1 MSNNIVDKNVSDKVV
16 WENGV
21 TPDNDYS
28 QTVSQPQP
36 SFQPI
41 PQSQMM
47 FCYKCNNVIPEN
59 SRYCPYCKVELYAT
73 CPKCGQKYSSQYP
86 ICNQCGTNRQEYLEL
101 QKKEQ
106 ERIER
111 RKRIERNKQEELER
125 QKQEKD
131 RQEKLDKAKEKARV
145 AQQKEEYLNENK
157 EIMKTPEYIATY
169 SQLAEALNTFEQ
181 KSKQRIIVLV
191 ALLIIGVISLYLTPL
206 WIIYAI
212 YLLCLG
218 ADKGQEKFLRKHISG
233 NNHYYNQEEL
243 DYLIKMVNYQGKE
256 RLSNCCIIAYRK
268 KHNLTI
274 NYKWHSMR

>member
-36 SFQPI
+36 SFQPL

-73 CPKCGQKYSSQYP
+73 CPKCGLKYSSQYP

-145 AQQKEEYLNENK
+145 AQQKEEYLNQYRFLAIETEQLHELKDMYFLRLSAVGRTK
-157 EIMKTPEYIATY
+157 EINRLDQCMKEERPQLVIVYGRRRVGKTYLINQYFEGRFDFKMTGIYQAKKEIQLKNFAT
-169 SQLAEALNTFEQ
+169 ELNRQTKQEHPQ
-181 KSKQRIIVLV
+181 VSKQDFQKP
-191 ALLIIGVISLYLTPL
+191 LLSPME
-206 WIIYAI
+206 
-212 YLLCLG
+212 LL
-218 ADKGQEKFLRKHISG
+218 R
-233 NNHYYNQEEL
+233 
-243 DYLIKMVNYQGKE
+243 
-256 RLSNCCIIAYRK
+256 
-268 KHNLTI
+268 
-274 NYKWHSMR
+274 